1 MSEHRYYIVPVFPVG
16 EKKKELAEQIRN
28 YMLEQGWIYP
38 ELQEVFYYGEIGYT
52 FTNKGIIEFL
62 GEKNAQYSH
71 GIYFQIED
79 EPTLFTALENF
90 GEGELVCPHCSQHYA
105 RGEEMDIEDL
115 LPSFDFDDEGGH
127 LTCSVCG
134 TEDLYY
140 CFLPSNTT
148 DADMA
153 YSDFAVVFPDVGK
166 VSSSSLCKKIAE
178 FAGIPCV
185 TIHEVS

>member
-1 MSEHRYYIVPVFPVG
+1 MSDHRYYIVPVSPIG
-16 EKKKELAEQIRN
+16 KKKKELAEQIRN

-38 ELQEVFYYGEIGYT
+38 ELQEVFYYGELGYT
-52 FTNKGIIEFL
+52 FTNKGIIEFVD
-62 GEKNAQYSH
+62 ERNARYSR

-90 GEGELVCPHCSQHYA
+90 GKGELVCPHCSQHYA
-105 RGEEMDIEDL
+105 QGEEMHIEDL
-115 LPSFDFDDEGGH
+115 LPSFDFDDEGGY

-140 CFLPSNTT
+140 RFLPSDTT

-153 YSDFAVVFPDVGK
+153 YSDFAVVFPNVGE
-166 VSSSSLCKKIAE
+166 VSASSLCKKIAE

-185 TIHEVS
+185 TIYEVS